1 MELALYCPNL
11 GYYERPESRIGKA
24 GDYYTSMSVGPLFG
38 ELLAF
43 QFADWVEAIPGP
55 MQLVEAGA
63 HDGRLA
69 SDILSWLKAN
79 RPALWPRL
87 EYWIVE
93 PSPNRQK
100 WQQQTLNEFAA
111 KVRWFA
117 EFPDAVT
124 GVIFCNEL
132 LDALP
137 FQRFGWDAKMQS
149 WFEWRIDENF
159 TWVGRGAPAEPPS
172 GFEIPPEL
180 LAVLPDGFT
189 LEVSSVAAEWWQT
202 AAKSLQRGKLL
213 AIDYFLTVDELL
225 RPERVHGTA
234 RAYHAHHAS
243 KDLLA
248 NPGEQDITAH
258 VNVSQLQRT
267 GEAEG
272 LTTEPLLT
280 QAAFLTAGFQKFWGA
295 RPPRAHR
302 SGSDLSQFQ
311 TLAHPEHLGERFK
324 VLIQSRDHGA
334 RSL

>member
-1 MELALYCPNL
+1 MADDTIIQRLIRQEIRSHGPISLARFMELALYCPNL

-243 KDLLA
+243 RRAGHHRARK
-248 NPGEQDITAH
+248 
-258 VNVSQLQRT
+258 R
-267 GEAEG
+267 
-272 LTTEPLLT
+272 EPT
-280 QAAFLTAGFQKFWGA
+280 STHW
-295 RPPRAHR
+295 R
-302 SGSDLSQFQ
+302 SGRADYRTPSYPGRLSYCR
-311 TLAHPEHLGERFK
+311 LSEVLG
-324 VLIQSRDHGA
+324 SAPASGA
-334 RSL
+334 PVGV